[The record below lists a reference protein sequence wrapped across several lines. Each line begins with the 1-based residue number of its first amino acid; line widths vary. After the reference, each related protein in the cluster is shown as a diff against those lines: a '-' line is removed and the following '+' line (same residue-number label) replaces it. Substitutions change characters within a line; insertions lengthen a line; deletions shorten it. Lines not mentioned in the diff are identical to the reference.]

1 MSWLKSAAGSLIGAA
16 ADIFGGLSTNSANS
30 AEAKKQREW
39 QERMSNT
46 EMTRRVADLKNA
58 GLNPMLAYTQGGAST
73 PSGAKAE
80 LQNPARNASQH
91 VSNALSATLMK
102 EQVEKLN
109 ADTATAEA
117 TARNINLDSMYKEMT
132 LPVPEYGKEKS
143 IAELRNLNLQT
154 DILLSQANQGK
165 ITTDFMTRLKE
176 AELDLQKALAL
187 QAGRPNS
194 LWASATAI
202 GQQLG
207 EAKPAIKEAA
217 DNVISA
223 YDKVKKWLDT
233 QPPGSHP
240 QIREELERHKKQ
252 LQNPN
257 YRPGDILKGHK
268 Q

>member
-1 MSWLKSAAGSLIGAA
+1 MSWLKSAAGSIIGAA
-16 ADIFGGLSTNSANS
+16 ADIFGGLSTNSANK
-30 AEAKKQREW
+30 AEAKKQRDW

-80 LQNPARNASQH
+80 MQNPARNASQH
-91 VSNALSATLMK
+91 ASNAMTSLLMK
-102 EQVEKLN
+102 EQIAKVN
-109 ADTATAEA
+109 ADTETAKAT
-117 TARNINLDSMYKEMT
+117 TRNIDLDSMYKEFT

-143 IAELRNLNLQT
+143 VTELRNLNLQT
-154 DILLSQANQGK
+154 DILVSQASQGK
-165 ITTDFMTRLKE
+165 ITTDYMARLKE
-176 AELDLQKALAL
+176 AELELQKALAL

-194 LWASATAI
+194 LYASAAAI

-207 EAKPAIKEAA
+207 QAAPQIKEAA
-217 DNVISA
+217 KNVATA
-223 YDKVKKWLDT
+223 YDKVKDWLSK

-240 QIREELERHKKQ
+240 EIRQELERHKQQ

-257 YRPGDILKGHK
+257 YRPGDITKGHK